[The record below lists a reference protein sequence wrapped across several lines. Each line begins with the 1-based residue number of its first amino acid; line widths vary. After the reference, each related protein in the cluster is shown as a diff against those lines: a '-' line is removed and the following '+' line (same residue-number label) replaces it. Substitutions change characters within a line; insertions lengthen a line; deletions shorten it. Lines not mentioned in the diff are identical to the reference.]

1 MRKRTQDSGPQ
12 PQVHLQQSP
21 DQHMATTKAVAEPL
35 AENWMS
41 QTKKELSGQCE
52 SDESELT
59 LVGGAMC
66 PS

>member
-1 MRKRTQDSGPQ
+1 
-12 PQVHLQQSP
+12 
-21 DQHMATTKAVAEPL
+21 MATTKAVAEPL